1 MSQKLLDE
9 LKQGKPFGLK
19 SQILL
24 VFCLAMPAILSQI
37 STIAMQ
43 YIDSAMVGRLGSVA
57 AASIGLISSTTW
69 LLGGLCTMSVVGY
82 SVQATMACG
91 AREQKRSFSLI
102 CQGLMLSAGLSLCIS
117 AAAAVLSFHVP
128 YWLQATGELAKTA
141 GQYLFI
147 FCLFLPFQQLNSVC
161 TAMLQ
166 SQGDMKGPSLANAVM
181 CLLDVLF
188 NFFFIFDEC
197 ILGPFV
203 FHGLGLNVFGAA
215 IGTGLSQV
223 VISLYLLFR
232 LNKKMQGAF
241 FKRVHFEKDSFM
253 QACRIGIPAG
263 IQQAV
268 SCSAYIAFTRI
279 VAPLGTIAIAAN
291 SFGITAESLCYMPG
305 YGISSAAAI
314 IIGQSIGAGR
324 KELTKQLGHLCVL
337 LGVLL
342 MSISGLLMFSYSE
355 AMISFFTNDAQIIEL
370 GSRILKIE
378 AFAEPM
384 YGASIVVGG
393 VLQGAGD
400 TLATTVMNFVSMWLV
415 RIPLAALFAGK
426 YGLQGVWFAMAFE
439 LNVRGIIFLFRLQF
453 GRWQNAVKKTL

>member
-1 MSQKLLDE
+1 
-9 LKQGKPFGLK
+9 
-19 SQILL
+19 
-24 VFCLAMPAILSQI
+24 
-37 STIAMQ
+37 
-43 YIDSAMVGRLGSVA
+43 
-57 AASIGLISSTTW
+57 
-69 LLGGLCTMSVVGY
+69 
-82 SVQATMACG
+82 
-91 AREQKRSFSLI
+91 
-102 CQGLMLSAGLSLCIS
+102 
-117 AAAAVLSFHVP
+117 
-128 YWLQATGELAKTA
+128 LQAEGELAVTS

-161 TAMLQ
+161 TSMLQ
-166 SQGDMKGPSLANAVM
+166 SQGDMKGPSFANALM

-197 ILGPFV
+197 SIGPFA
-203 FHGLGLNVFGAA
+203 FRGLGMNVFGAA

-232 LNKKMQGAF
+232 LNQRMEGVLFQHV
-241 FKRVHFEKDSFM
+241 RFEKDSFM

-263 IQQAV
+263 IQQAI

-305 YGISSAAAI
+305 YGISSAATI
-314 IIGQSIGAGR
+314 IIGQSIGADR
-324 KELTKQLGHLCVL
+324 KDLTKRLGHLCVL
-337 LGVLL
+337 LGVGL
-342 MSISGLLMFSYSE
+342 MSISGFLMFSCSE
-355 AMISFFTNDAQIIEL
+355 AMISFFTNDAQIIIL

-400 TLATTVMNFVSMWLV
+400 TLATTIMNFVSMWLV
-415 RIPLAALFAGK
+415 RIPLAALLAVN
-426 YGLQGVWFAMAFE
+426 YGLPGVWFAMAVE
-439 LNVRGIIFLFRLQF
+439 LNIRGIIFLFRLQF
-453 GRWQNAVKKTL
+453 GRWQNAVKKTY